1 MQNIVF
7 WIPLL
12 FVSLSLAL
20 SSCKYEEG
28 PNISLRTKKSR
39 LSGSWN
45 VDKITENDGTVT
57 TPTSNYSLTYE
68 FDKDGEGTYTLEI
81 LGVKDIT
88 NLDWEFVDNKKKLKI
103 SYEDGNTITPT
114 ILRLTDEELIVNT
127 QENDRWELSK

>member
-1 MQNIVF
+1 MKRSFYLYSI
-7 WIPLL
+7 L